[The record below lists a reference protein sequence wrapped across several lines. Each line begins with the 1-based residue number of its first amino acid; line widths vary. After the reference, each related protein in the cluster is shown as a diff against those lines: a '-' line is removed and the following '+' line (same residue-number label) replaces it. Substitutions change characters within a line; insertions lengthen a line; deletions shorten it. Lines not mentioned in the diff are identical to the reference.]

1 MQVAHYL
8 LIFSNLK
15 RSLVWM
21 ATQAQV
27 LNHELDHGRF
37 AEDNKERFVL
47 LDVLHARER
56 GL

>member
-8 LIFSNLK
+8 LILSDLK
-15 RSLVWM
+15 RSLVRM